1 MAAVLLLVAGWSL
14 AQNAVRSEQV
24 TLDAREPKRTLTDA
38 IAGFER
44 VQYLVSVH
52 AGQLLKVDLATSNL
66 ANTFDISAPAAAK
79 PFYLGGDSGNSFL
92 FRVPAT
98 GEYLIDVYLLRYAA
112 RDYQSAQYTLS
123 VTLAE

>member
-1 MAAVLLLVAGWSL
+1 MAVALMLVAGSSL
-14 AQNAVRSEQV
+14 AQNAVRSERV
-24 TLDAREPKRTLTDA
+24 TLDAVTPQRTLADA

-44 VQYLVSVH
+44 VQYLVSAR
-52 AGQLLKVDLATSNL
+52 AGQLLTVDLATSNL
-66 ANTFDISAPAAAK
+66 SSTFDITAPAAAK
-79 PFYLGGDSGNSFL
+79 PFFLGGDSGNSHS

-98 GEYLIDVYLLRYAA
+98 GDYVIDVYLLRYAA